1 MHDSP
6 DHHDAELMLRLYDLR
21 REEKLRRARAW
32 LIGKFHA
39 TSLEELH
46 QVCPSGSDEHAYF
59 RMTIGYWDMA
69 ASLVNHGLIHEQFFF
84 ESNGEFWAVWD
95 KTRPVIPS
103 LRDYFKDPHAYE
115 NLEKLA
121 LKYEK
126 WMAGRSPECLEARR
140 QRLSAAAE
148 QPSSPNGR

>member
-6 DHHDAELMLRLYDLR
+6 DHHDAELLLGLYDLR

-32 LIGKFHA
+32 FMGKFRA
-39 TSLEELH
+39 STLEELQ
-46 QVCPSGSDEHAYF
+46 QVCPPNSEESAYF
-59 RMTIGYWDMA
+59 RMTVSYWDMA
-69 ASLVNHGLIHEQFFF
+69 SSVVNHGLIHEQFFF
-84 ESNGEFWAVWD
+84 ESNGELWAVWD
-95 KTRPVIPS
+95 KARLVIPL
-103 LRDYFKDPHAYE
+103 LRASHKDPHAYE

-140 QRLSAAAE
+140 QRLSAAGA
-148 QPSSPNGR
+148 QPSTPSGR